1 MTKSKKIYLFIRTF
15 SEYGGVERICYRF
28 YNFLRNRGYDVYV
41 VCGENKSNIKKVQI
55 IQTGLWRPGRFL
67 KTLSFFLKAKH
78 ILQNVDTE
86 YTFAFGKV
94 ADCKIFRTGG
104 GSHKEYLRTSIRGYQ
119 KKAQKYF
126 KQMKRAISP
135 VNYLNPRLDKR
146 IFNSDKTKYFIAISS
161 FVAEE
166 IIKEFHLDQSK
177 VKIINNS
184 VDIEKYNPDIKA
196 KYRHSMREHLNLSE
210 DNMLVGFCSTNFERK
225 GLDNLLE
232 AMNLLPAEFHLAIA
246 GGRSSEKYETLVKHL
261 QLKDRIHFVGKIDD
275 MPWFYAGLD
284 VLAHPS
290 YHDTFANVVSEALAM
305 DVPVVVSKL
314 TGAKDIVADGENGL
328 ILPDLSPEAIAEAI
342 KRAVQLQDVRSK
354 SSHLLTDED
363 VFNQYLQLLYS

>member
-41 VCGENKSNIKKVQI
+41 VCGENKSNIKEGQI

-78 ILQNVDTE
+78 ILRNVDTE

-104 GSHKEYLRTSIRGYQ
+104 GSHKGYLRTSIRGYQ
-119 KKAQKYF
+119 KKSQKYL
-126 KQMKRAISP
+126 KQIKRLFSP

-146 IFNSDKTKYFIAISS
+146 IFNSDQTKYFIAISS

-166 IIKEFHLDQSK
+166 IEKEFHLEQSK
-177 VKIINNS
+177 IKIINNS

-196 KYRHSMREHLNLSE
+196 KYRHSMRDSLNLSE
-210 DNMLVGFCSTNFERK
+210 NNILVGFSSTNFERK
-225 GLDNLLE
+225 GFDNLLE
-232 AMNLLPAEFHLAIA
+232 AMSHLPGDFHLAVA
-246 GGRSSEKYETLVKHL
+246 GGRSSKKYEALVENL
-261 QLKDRIHFVGKIDD
+261 QLKDRIHFLGKIDN

-305 DVPVVVSKL
+305 NIPVVVSKQ
-314 TGAKDIVADGENGL
+314 TGAKDIVTDGVNGS
-328 ILPDLSPEAIAEAI
+328 ILHDLSPSTVAETVKTTAQI
-342 KRAVQLQDVRSK
+342 QNVREK
-354 SSHLLTDED
+354 SSRLMTDED
-363 VFNQYLQLLYS
+363 IFTKYLELLHS

>member
-28 YNFLRNRGYDVYV
+28 YNFLKSNNYDVYV
-41 VCGENKSNIKKVQI
+41 VCGENKSNVNEKYI

-78 ILQNVDTE
+78 ILRNLDTE

-94 ADCKIFRTGG
+94 SDCKIFRTGG
-104 GSHKEYLRTSIRGYQ
+104 GSHKGYLRTSILGYQ
-119 KKAQKYF
+119 KISQKYI
-126 KQMKRAISP
+126 KQMKRLVSP
-135 VNYLNPRLDKR
+135 VNYLNPWIEKK
-146 IFNSDKTKYFIAISS
+146 IFSSDQTKCFVAISS

-166 IIKEFHLDQSK
+166 IKSEFDLEQSK
-177 VKIINNS
+177 IKIINNS

-196 KYRHSMREHLNLSE
+196 KYRHSMRGSLNISE
-210 DNMLVGFCSTNFERK
+210 NNTLVGFSSTNFERK
-225 GLDNLLE
+225 GFDNLLE
-232 AMNLLPAEFHLAIA
+232 AMSLLPAGFHLAVA
-246 GGRSSEKYETLVKHL
+246 GGRSSKKYKALVESL
-261 QLKDRIHFVGKIDD
+261 QLNDRIHFLGKIED

-305 DVPVVVSKL
+305 DIPVVVSKQ
-314 TGAKDIVADGENGL
+314 TGAKDIVIDGENGS
-328 ILPDLSPEAIAEAI
+328 ILHDLSPSTIAESI
-342 KRAVQLQDVRSK
+342 KITAQLQNVREK
-354 SSHLLTDED
+354 SSCLMTDED
-363 VFNQYLQLLYS
+363 IFTKYLELLHS